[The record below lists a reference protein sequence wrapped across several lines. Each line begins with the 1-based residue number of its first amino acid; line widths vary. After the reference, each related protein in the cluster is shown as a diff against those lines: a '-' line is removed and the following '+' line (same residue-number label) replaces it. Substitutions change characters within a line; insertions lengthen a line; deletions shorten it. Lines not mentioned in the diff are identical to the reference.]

1 MENSKEVQSNCTF
14 LFEHYECSISF
25 SESQTNEANVSVLDI
40 FIGFIGNANLYK
52 FLIMETI

>member
-25 SESQTNEANVSVLDI
+25 SESQTNKANDFVLDI
-40 FIGFIGNANLYK
+40 PIGFIGNANL
-52 FLIMETI
+52 